1 MLAPILKDV
10 HEVIPYLARSF
21 EWSRMEAVAPYAAAP
36 AEDPVHRL
44 GKPDPEA
51 LEAAGERAPV
61 LRLDHEVNVIG
72 LNREV

>member
-10 HEVIPYLARSF
+10 HEAIPYLARSF
-21 EWSRMEAVAPYAAAP
+21 ERSRMEAVAPYAAAP

-44 GKPDPEA
+44 GKAYPEA
-51 LEAAGERAPV
+51 LETARKRAPV